1 MRVVQEVRRPGYNAG
16 GLSTAAKTVTR
27 LVRTSPPLSVVPVS
41 CDVSSGGVVAHGYDD
56 PVEQRTDV
64 TSDRA
69 WAVPIW
75 ILEDCLM
82 AKRQAQVKSEPA
94 LPVLQP
100 DAAGLDIGSAEI
112 WVCVPADRDAAAVRR
127 FATYTPDLHQ
137 LADWLVACRI
147 TSVAMEATGVY
158 WLPVFEILEAR
169 GLQVYLVNPHQ
180 LKHVP
185 GRKSDIQDC
194 QWIQRL
200 HSYGLLNNSFQP
212 EADMRALRS
221 YLRQRSTL
229 LKHRAAHIQHM
240 QKALL
245 QMNVQLTQAVDDITG
260 QTGLLIIRAIVAG
273 ERDPQQLATHRQRNC
288 AKSVADIAKALT
300 GNYRAEHVFALK
312 QALALYD
319 TYTLQ
324 VQECDGEIERQLQG
338 LTPQTDDALPPPSQR
353 DKQHS
358 HSKNA
363 PSYDARGL
371 LYKATGVDLCA
382 IKGLGETTVQQILF
396 EIGGSVAAFPTVK
409 QFCSWLTLAPR
420 HEISGGKILR
430 KHVRKTGNRAGQAF
444 RMAAQTLA
452 RSQDSALGNYYRRMR
467 ARHGPEHAIVATAH
481 KLARI
486 FYHMLKHR
494 VPFDAGSTEAE
505 EQRVRQRKLKYLE
518 REAAKYGMT
527 MTASTPAPGPA

>member
-1 MRVVQEVRRPGYNAG
+1 
-16 GLSTAAKTVTR
+16 
-27 LVRTSPPLSVVPVS
+27 
-41 CDVSSGGVVAHGYDD
+41 
-56 PVEQRTDV
+56 
-64 TSDRA
+64 
-69 WAVPIW
+69 
-75 ILEDCLM
+75 M
-82 AKRQAQVKSEPA
+82 AQQHTPVKSEPA

-112 WVCVPADRDAAAVRR
+112 WVCVPADRDAAPVRR

-180 LKHVP
+180 LQHVP

-200 HSYGLLNNSFQP
+200 HSYGLLTNSFQP

-229 LKHRAAHIQHM
+229 LEHRAAHIQHM

-245 QMNVQLTQAVDDITG
+245 QMNVQLMQAVDDITG
-260 QTGLLIIRAIVAG
+260 QTGLTIIRAIVAG

-288 AKSVADIAKALT
+288 AQSAADIAKALT

-324 VQECDGEIERQLQG
+324 VQECDREIERQLQA

-353 DKQHS
+353 DKQQLAQQECAQLRCPRLALQS
-358 HSKNA
+358 HR
-363 PSYDARGL
+363 RGL
-371 LYKATGVDLCA
+371 VCHPRPRRNDRTADPVRNRR
-382 IKGLGETTVQQILF
+382 LGRRLSDGQTVLF
-396 EIGGSVAAFPTVK
+396 LAHAGPT
-409 QFCSWLTLAPR
+409 PR
-420 HEISGGKILR
+420 NLGRQDPAEARAQNRQSGGAGLPPGGANFGPQSGLR
-430 KHVRKTGNRAGQAF
+430 LGCLLSPYACPPWPRACDRGD
-444 RMAAQTLA
+444 RAQTRTHFLPYA
-452 RSQDSALGNYYRRMR
+452 QY
-467 ARHGPEHAIVATAH
+467 
-481 KLARI
+481 
-486 FYHMLKHR
+486 R
-494 VPFDAGSTEAE
+494 VPFDAGSAEAE
-505 EQRVRQRKLKYLE
+505 EQRGRERKLKYLE
-518 REAAKYGMT
+518 REAAKYGLT
-527 MTASTPAPGPA
+527 MTASTPAPSPA